1 MWSILFSM
9 AFSGMVIGAM
19 TEDNKIWVIIFWV
32 LMMICL
38 IAQIVTANK
47 QEERIEKL
55 EKKVKEIEG
64 DNNAKEKE

>member
-19 TEDNKIWVIIFWV
+19 TEDNKIWGIIFWF

-38 IAQIVTANK
+38 VAQSIAEDK
-47 QEERIEKL
+47 QETRIKELEEK
-55 EKKVKEIEG
+55 IEELVG
-64 DNNAKEKE
+64 EDNA